1 MGIYKNDFLEFWLDT
16 LLAAKGIV
24 TFADL
29 PEGRLKIIASDIS
42 NGRMLILPDDL
53 QKYNMEAGDLKVS
66 TAVTMSATIP
76 FFFRPVIWKTK
87 NQKKAYILDGW
98 LLSNFPVWIFDVPN
112 PRFPTFGFRFVK
124 EEVNVQSV
132 IPTPLHLFKNIFR
145 TMLQAHDLRYISEEI
160 KDRTI
165 LIPTGDITATDFDL
179 TDKEIDYLLHSGYS
193 SSRSFLDTWDFAVHK
208 AGRSHTFK

>member
-112 PRFPTFGFRFVK
+112 PRFPTFG
-124 EEVNVQSV
+124 
-132 IPTPLHLFKNIFR
+132 
-145 TMLQAHDLRYISEEI
+145 
-160 KDRTI
+160 
-165 LIPTGDITATDFDL
+165 
-179 TDKEIDYLLHSGYS
+179 SG
-193 SSRSFLDTWDFAVHK
+193 L
-208 AGRSHTFK
+208 